1 VAEVRFGVVY
11 VVDVPPLPPVTVTH
25 PVLPL
30 GDCCHWILFPVL
42 PVSVI
47 VVLVPEHIVDNV
59 AAAVPPTLGGSI
71 VTEAVVE
78 FVTEHTPLVTN
89 AL

>member
-1 VAEVRFGVVY
+1 VAEVRLGVVY
-11 VVDVPPLPPVTVTH
+11 VVDVPPLPPVTVAH

-30 GDCCHWILFPVL
+30 GDCSHWIVVPVL
-42 PVSVI
+42 PVSEI
-47 VVLVPEHIVDNV
+47 VVLLPEQIVANV
-59 AAAVPPTLGGSI
+59 AVAVPPTLGESI
-71 VTEAVVE
+71 VTKAVVE

>member
-1 VAEVRFGVVY
+1 VVEVRLGVVY
-11 VVDVPPLPPVTVTH
+11 MVVVPPLPPVTVAH

-30 GDCCHWILFPVL
+30 GDCCHWIVVPVL

-47 VVLVPEHIVDNV
+47 VVLLPEHIADNV
-59 AAAVPPTLGGSI
+59 AAAVPPTLDGSI

-78 FVTEHTPLVTN
+78 FVTEHKPLVTN